1 MTPRRSIAALVV
13 FAALGALGA
22 CRTAAPP
29 PDATGLPSELGEP
42 PSSRI
47 PRTATGAGT
56 PLGSPTG
63 SDPTDPSP
71 ENGGGS
77 EPVGNGGDGRDDTVA
92 RGPFRTIGS
101 ITDARGDQGALAPD
115 YTDIVSVVLRDDRID
130 ARAIVT
136 LDAAVPNPVPQ
147 GEQMAVGVDL
157 YRKPGG
163 ESDYQVLAIGT
174 ESGWLAYLTTPGGVV
189 DYPGAFAIQGRT
201 LVFQVPWSRLG
212 DLRGKGFSAFLDWDR
227 EQPVVNRVAED
238 RAPRNGTEPFA
249 R

>member
-1 MTPRRSIAALVV
+1 MITRLMAGSLVLV
-13 FAALGALGA
+13 AMLGA

-29 PDATGLPSELGEP
+29 PDATGLPSSLGEP

-47 PRTATGAGT
+47 PRTATGNAAAPADPTVDASAEPTSGN
-56 PLGSPTG
+56 GGGTG
-63 SDPTDPSP
+63 S
-71 ENGGGS
+71 NGGGS
-77 EPVGNGGDGRDDTVA
+77 GNGGGIV

-101 ITDARGDQGALAPD
+101 ITDARGDQGAIAPA
-115 YTDIVSVVLRDDRID
+115 YTDIVRVELRDDGVD

-136 LDAAVPNPVPQ
+136 LDAAVPNPVP
-147 GEQMAVGVDL
+147 GDEQMAIGVDL

-174 ESGWLAYLTTPGGVV
+174 DDGWLAYLTTPKGVV

-227 EQPVVNRVAED
+227 EQPVINRVAQD
-238 RAPRNGTEPFA
+238 RAPRNGTESFA